1 MATLEY
7 LWLGRVP
14 YRKAWAL
21 QRRLA
26 AARAREEI
34 DDLLLL
40 VEHPAV
46 YTMGRTGSADHVP
59 SGPQHLR
66 SLGADYVDVDRGGSV
81 TFHGPGQLVAYPI
94 LRIADVFPLAGHPG
108 RGDVLA
114 HLRALEAALI
124 DAVAAYGVAAE
135 RRPPF
140 TGIWVGEAKL
150 AAIGVKLASG
160 VTTHGA
166 ALNVST
172 DLGWFA
178 EVIPCGISGA
188 GVCSL
193 ESLGVRPV
201 PRLHDVAGRVAVD
214 FAAVT
219 GRALVRAGGHVQSVI
234 AEDRAVTV

>member
-14 YRKAWAL
+14 YREAWAL

-26 AARAREEI
+26 AARARDEI

-59 SGPQHLR
+59 SGPEHLR

-108 RGDVLA
+108 RGDVVA
-114 HLRALEAALI
+114 HLRALEGALI

-188 GVCSL
+188 GVSRWSRWASDPCRGSTMSPVGWRSTSPRSPGAPWAAPGGMCS
-193 ESLGVRPV
+193 R
-201 PRLHDVAGRVAVD
+201 
-214 FAAVT
+214 
-219 GRALVRAGGHVQSVI
+219 
-234 AEDRAVTV
+234 

>member
-14 YRKAWAL
+14 YREAWAL

-26 AARAREEI
+26 AARARDEI

-59 SGPQHLR
+59 SGPEHLR

-94 LRIADVFPLAGHPG
+94 LRIADVFPLEG
-108 RGDVLA
+108 
-114 HLRALEAALI
+114 ALI
-124 DAVAAYGVAAE
+124 GAVAAYGVAAE

-219 GRALVRAGGHVQSVI
+219 GRALGRAGGHVQSVI

>member
-14 YRKAWAL
+14 YREAWAL

-26 AARAREEI
+26 AARARDEI
-34 DDLLLL
+34 GDLLLL

-59 SGPQHLR
+59 GGPEHLR
-66 SLGADYVDVDRGGSV
+66 ALGADYVDVDRGGSV

-114 HLRALEAALI
+114 HLRALEGALI

-201 PRLHDVAGRVAVD
+201 PRLHDVASRVAVD
-214 FAAVT
+214 YAAVT
-219 GRALVRAGGHVQSVI
+219 GRALVRAGGNVQSVI